1 MACELCDRCLIG
13 DVCDLPDGLRPQP
26 PKCGGFVP
34 KDSDEAEQKRM
45 TAETP

>member
-26 PKCGGFVP
+26 PTCGGFVP
-34 KDSDEAEQKRM
+34 KETGGEADGHER
-45 TAETP
+45 T